1 MKRERQRGLFVNNSR
16 GGKAA
21 ANRGETDNRNGTN
34 TNLKESVIVCI
45 YDYIHFV
52 DKIRL
57 SVNPLSLPCF
67 ASCDT
72 FIPFTVLLVPCV
84 LNVFVTTLHIF
95 LLHKLSS
102 HLLMGSYCNYLS
114 IIIRCFDFC
123 TCFNVF
129 SSDN

>member
-57 SVNPLSLPCF
+57 SVNPLSLP
-67 ASCDT
+67 
-72 FIPFTVLLVPCV
+72 V
-84 LNVFVTTLHIF
+84 LHIF